1 MRNRMPA
8 SPKQPSRASLRP
20 WFLGS
25 AGAPTID
32 RCCCQCA
39 WTEVLSALQGAGPVA
54 LVLPGP
60 IVASEATRILAAG
73 LALGSDWSLQATVS
87 SCGIDESLHWN
98 AVGGPLQVHA
108 SLRRAP
114 TGAVAHQPRRRRH
127 PAAGRCRFPH
137 ARVGLVASHPPRS
150 GTRSGLDEPRTS
162 ATIAGLASNSCTGAK
177 GCSLRCAVAGDR
189 ASPSRR
195 RPPGCGHRVWPCKGQ
210 RRPRAADRPPRASR
224 ATGRRCRC

>member
-108 SLRRAP
+108 LPSSNWRPFDQLARRHRCVERQPAP
-114 TGAVAHQPRRRRH
+114 SRTNFGAVAIPLLVDADFRM
-127 PAAGRCRFPH
+127 
-137 ARVGLVASHPPRS
+137 RVLAWSRLTRLDQEHGQDWMNHERLRPLLV
-150 GTRSGLDEPRTS
+150 
-162 ATIAGLASNSCTGAK
+162 
-177 GCSLRCAVAGDR
+177 
-189 ASPSRR
+189 
-195 RPPGCGHRVWPCKGQ
+195 
-210 RRPRAADRPPRASR
+210 
-224 ATGRRCRC
+224 